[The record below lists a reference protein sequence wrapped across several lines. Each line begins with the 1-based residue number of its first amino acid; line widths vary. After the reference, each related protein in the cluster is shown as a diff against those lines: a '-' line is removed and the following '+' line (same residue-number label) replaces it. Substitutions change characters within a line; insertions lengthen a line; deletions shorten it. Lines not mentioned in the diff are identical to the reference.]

1 MPKGYWMA
9 HVRVTDA
16 ARYPAYR
23 DAAGK
28 VIAAY
33 GGRFLARAGRF
44 ELPEGPGYDRNVI
57 VEFDSYERAVACY
70 HSPEYKEAVKLR
82 LAHSD
87 STFTIVEGA
96 D

>member
-9 HVRVTDA
+9 HVRVKDEA
-16 ARYPAYR
+16 GYAPYR
-23 DAAGK
+23 TAAGK

-57 VEFDSYERAVACY
+57 VEFDSYDRAVACY
-70 HSPEYKEAVKLR
+70 HSPEYKEALKLR

-96 D
+96 N

>member
-9 HVRVTDA
+9 HVRITDA
-16 ARYPAYR
+16 ANYPKYR

-28 VIAAY
+28 AIAAY
-33 GGRFLARAGRF
+33 GGRFLARAGRC
-44 ELPEGPGYDRNVI
+44 ELPEGAGYDRNVI

-70 HSPEYKEAVKLR
+70 HSPEYKAAAKLR
-82 LAHSD
+82 LAYSD

>member
-9 HVRVTDA
+9 HVRITDA

-28 VIAAY
+28 AIAAY
-33 GGRFLARAGRF
+33 GGRFLVRAGRF
-44 ELPEGPGYDRNVI
+44 ENPEGPGYDRNVV
-57 VEFDSYERAVACY
+57 VEFDSYDRAVACY
-70 HSPEYKEAVKLR
+70 RSPEYQAAVKLR
-82 LAHSD
+82 LAYSD

>member
-9 HVRVTDA
+9 HIRITDA
-16 ARYPAYR
+16 ANYPPYR
-23 DAAGK
+23 EAAGK
-28 VIAAY
+28 AIAAY
-33 GGRFLARAGRF
+33 GGRFLVRAGRY

-70 HSPEYKEAVKLR
+70 HSPEYRAAAKLR
-82 LAHSD
+82 LASSE

>member
-9 HVRVTDA
+9 HVIVKDEA
-16 ARYPAYR
+16 NYAPYR
-23 DAAGK
+23 EAAGK
-28 VIAAY
+28 AIAAH

-44 ELPEGPGYDRNVI
+44 ELPEGPGHDRNVI
-57 VEFDSYERAVACY
+57 VEFDSYDRAVACY
-70 HSPEYKEAVKLR
+70 RSPEYQAAVKLR
-82 LAHSD
+82 LAYSD